1 MSNTPD
7 PCAIHDDYAQSA
19 NTLFHFMKELVFL
32 KNILFHRA
40 IVPRYCIE
48 TIGYLNLHNGKRIIE
63 EIAVLQK
70 CFCDIPFHKLADKLT
85 LSGIGKE
92 FEELSDEEKFKLEN
106 RNTHFDYYGNY
117 AIAFSKRWGEENNL
131 QPIHYLNIESQYTK
145 DFSALFEKVINDE
158 NVSDEYVC
166 DVLNRLSF
174 IKPLRGIMKRTIT
187 KENAEDVIVKIYKNF
202 HDEREWRYVPDI
214 WQLKLVQME
223 SIIVNP
229 GIIRL
234 IHEINRS
241 IEESKYE
248 TLWLKF
254 NYNDIKY
261 IIVPD
266 SKSRVELIEY
276 ISQLPEACFD
286 EEENIVMQKSILIS
300 KLLVLEDIR
309 RDW

>member
-1 MSNTPD
+1 
-7 PCAIHDDYAQSA
+7 
-19 NTLFHFMKELVFL
+19 
-32 KNILFHRA
+32 
-40 IVPRYCIE
+40 
-48 TIGYLNLHNGKRIIE
+48 
-63 EIAVLQK
+63 
-70 CFCDIPFHKLADKLT
+70 
-85 LSGIGKE
+85 
-92 FEELSDEEKFKLEN
+92 
-106 RNTHFDYYGNY
+106 
-117 AIAFSKRWGEENNL
+117 
-131 QPIHYLNIESQYTK
+131 
-145 DFSALFEKVINDE
+145 
-158 NVSDEYVC
+158 
-166 DVLNRLSF
+166 
-174 IKPLRGIMKRTIT
+174 MKRTIT